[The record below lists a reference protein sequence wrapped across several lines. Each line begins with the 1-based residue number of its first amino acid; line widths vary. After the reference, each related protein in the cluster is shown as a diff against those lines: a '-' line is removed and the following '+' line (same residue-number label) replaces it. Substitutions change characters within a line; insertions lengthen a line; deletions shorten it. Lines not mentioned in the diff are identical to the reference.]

1 MPEPDPRMNS
11 RRGHRITL
19 LTAHAG
25 AVIRIADGAVLRDR
39 EFTVPGGKI
48 VMSKLGT
55 TRIPSLDGLRAVSIL
70 LVLYGHLCGTG
81 GFGVSHD
88 AYRNG
93 LGDLAGLGVLVF
105 FVISGFL
112 ITSLLMSERQ
122 YTGSISL
129 PRFYLRR
136 VLRIFP
142 AFYVFVAA
150 LLLANLAGLY
160 RLDTADFL
168 YAATYTVNYYPNHPW
183 PIAHLWSL
191 SIEEQFYLLWPL
203 TLKWL
208 DERTAL
214 RVAVAAIFIG
224 PLVRTG
230 ILEWTF
236 HVDPR
241 NPLADM
247 TIFPAMFDYLAT
259 GCALALLRPWLLKQT
274 WYLRLTS
281 SRWLV
286 LTIPLMLL
294 INRERGYTLA
304 VLLGSPIV
312 NVCMALLIESSTRH
326 IESFAGRLLN
336 WKPVAFLGVLSYSLY
351 LWQQPFLD
359 RESQAWWCAFPQ
371 NLTFTFIAALLS
383 YFIVEHAFLG
393 LRRRLERVT
402 VLPTRSEGLAA
413 GSSSGPVPVLLETGT
428 RASPTE

>member
-1 MPEPDPRMNS
+1 
-11 RRGHRITL
+11 
-19 LTAHAG
+19 
-25 AVIRIADGAVLRDR
+25 
-39 EFTVPGGKI
+39 
-48 VMSKLGT
+48 MSELSAR
-55 TRIPSLDGLRAVSIL
+55 RIPSLDGLRAVSIL
-70 LVLYGHLCGTG
+70 LVLYGHLCGTS
-81 GFGVSHD
+81 GFWVSHD

-93 LGDLAGLGVLVF
+93 TGDLAGLGVLVF

-122 YTGSISL
+122 YTDSISL
-129 PRFYLRR
+129 TRFYLRR

-142 AFYVFVAA
+142 AFYVFLAA
-150 LLLANLAGLY
+150 LLLAKLAGLY
-160 RLDTADFL
+160 RLDTPDFL

-203 TLKWL
+203 TLKLL

-214 RVAVAAIFIG
+214 RVAIAAIFIG

-236 HVDPR
+236 HMDPR

-247 TIFPAMFDYLAT
+247 TIFPAMFDYVAT

-281 SRWLV
+281 SRWLA
-286 LTIPLMLL
+286 LTIPLILL
-294 INRERGYTLA
+294 INRGRGYTL
-304 VLLGSPIV
+304 VLLGSLVV
-312 NVCMALLIESSTRH
+312 NVCMALLIEASTRH
-326 IESFAGRLLN
+326 TGSFAGRLLN
-336 WKPVAFLGVLSYSLY
+336 WKPVVFLGVLSYSLY

-359 RESQAWWCAFPQ
+359 RESQAWWTTFPQ
-371 NLTFTFIAALLS
+371 NLAFTFIAALLS

-402 VLPTRSEGLAA
+402 VLPARSEGLTS
-413 GSSSGPVPVLLETGT
+413 GSSSGPASSLLETGT